1 MIIYLAT
8 IVATILLQLF
18 RAALDTTDGQPR
30 RISMV
35 QRGIDCACIVV
46 LAAAPGFRAWHV
58 GVAFAEVCV
67 DLGDLLGVG
76 GEDEGFFLA
85 VLGCAGLVG
94 VQLVVAQ
101 LVEGLGEGGGVVVLA
116 LDVHGLFEQGLGGG
130 GIAVGG
136 VPCAEVEQALGV
148 LGAGF
153 AVGVLG
159 VVVGV
164 LQLLGEL
171 LVLVVLDLGVVALL
185 LGLELA
191 WGHGGG

>member
-1 MIIYLAT
+1 M
-8 IVATILLQLF
+8 
-18 RAALDTTDGQPR
+18 
-30 RISMV
+30 
-35 QRGIDCACIVV
+35 
-46 LAAAPGFRAWHV
+46 
-58 GVAFAEVCV
+58 
-67 DLGDLLGVG
+67 G
-76 GEDEGFFLA
+76 G
-85 VLGCAGLVG
+85 AGLGG
-94 VQLVVAQ
+94 VQLVDAK

-116 LDVHGLFEQGLGGG
+116 LDVHGLFEQGFGGG
-130 GIAVGG
+130 VVAIGG

-191 WGHGGG
+191 WGHGGVWGLDWTNSGK